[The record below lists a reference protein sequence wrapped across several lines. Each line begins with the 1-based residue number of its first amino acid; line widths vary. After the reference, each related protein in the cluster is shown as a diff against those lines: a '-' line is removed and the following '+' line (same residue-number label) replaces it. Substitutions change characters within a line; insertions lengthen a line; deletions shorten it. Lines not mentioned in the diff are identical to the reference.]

1 MTVFAKRLN
10 GVQIR
15 FPFSSVGA
23 TQNAIL
29 CAVCAKGETV
39 LTGCAKEPEVVSLCR
54 FLNGAGAKI
63 EGAGSKT
70 IRIEGVKK
78 LCSTEFSIDADR
90 IVAGTCLIGVLA
102 AGGEAFLRQAPIGQ
116 LTAVIAVAQKWA
128 HRLSRI
134 QKDCW

>member
-1 MTVFAKRLN
+1 MCKGTGGRFA
-10 GVQIR
+10 V
-15 FPFSSVGA
+15 P
-23 TQNAIL
+23 
-29 CAVCAKGETV
+29 
-39 LTGCAKEPEVVSLCR
+39 

-102 AGGEAFLRQAPIGQ
+102 AGGEAFLRQAPTGQ
-116 LTAVIAVAQKWA
+116 LTAVIAVAKKWA